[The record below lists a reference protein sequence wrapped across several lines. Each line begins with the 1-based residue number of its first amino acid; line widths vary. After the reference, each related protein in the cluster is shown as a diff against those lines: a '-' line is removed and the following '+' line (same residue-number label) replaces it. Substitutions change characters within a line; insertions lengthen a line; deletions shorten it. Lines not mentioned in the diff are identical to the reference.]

1 MHKKKSPV
9 TLSQYSWDNFAQVTT
24 LCNSICGVPGNNVQE
39 KILCKIVLILLGKY
53 CTAENPMQCCPR
65 GSGQFCIKSNAMQ
78 CCLNTLGIT
87 LHRSKPYAIL
97 SERLQT
103 TLHKKTL
110 CNFALMLLGQHCT
123 GQNPMQC
130 CPRGSRQLCIR
141 ENLVQCCLNILERL
155 QTTLHK
161 ENVPFNINGLCN
173 LGPMQCCYRGPKQH
187 FTAKHSDN

>member
-1 MHKKKSPV
+1 MLSERLQTILHKKKSPV
-9 TLSQYSWDNFAQVTT
+9 ILSQYSWDNFAQLKT
-24 LCNSICGVPGNNVQE
+24 LCNNIRGVPGNNEQE
-39 KILCKIVLILLGKY
+39 KIFWKIVLILLGKH

-65 GSGQFCIKSNAMQ
+65 GSRQLCIRTNAAQ

-97 SERLQT
+97 SERLQI

-141 ENLVQCCLNILERL
+141 ENPVQCCLNILW
-155 QTTLHK
+155 TTLH
-161 ENVPFNINGLCN
+161 
-173 LGPMQCCYRGPKQH
+173 
-187 FTAKHSDN
+187 S

>member
-1 MHKKKSPV
+1 MSERLQTALHKKKSPV

-141 ENLVQCCLNILERL
+141 ENLVQCCLNILWK
-155 QTTLHK
+155 TLH
-161 ENVPFNINGLCN
+161 
-173 LGPMQCCYRGPKQH
+173 
-187 FTAKHSDN
+187 S